1 VWYNEVIA
9 YFTKRRLILGAAAAL
24 AALPA
29 AAQEPQL
36 AAQAHGGPL
45 GFAFPAAGPAA
56 AGRLNQIFDA
66 AARRQSLPGPVVAA
80 PRLSEKDPSS
90 TPAAGDRRPAAA
102 RLHQDLVVPV
112 PVETPAYRRTFKVL
126 LAQPDKTDR
135 YDELIIKYA
144 RLYHLDARFL
154 KSIMA
159 AESEFDA
166 KAVSPSGA
174 RGLMQVMPLTAAQM
188 GVAARDLNDPE
199 SGIKAGASYIQQL
212 FKTAWRLF
220 HLQGVRY
227 TDVPHWVMQRVIAAY
242 HAGPKFLT
250 RSHWFSSTRSYVRKV
265 VLYYHSKVTDL
276 RRPAGVTRGLPSFA
290 EAVAPGGTL
299 Y

>member
-1 VWYNEVIA
+1 MV
-9 YFTKRRLILGAAAAL
+9 LGAAAAL
-24 AALPA
+24 SALRA
-29 AAQEPQL
+29 AAQEPQM
-36 AAQAHGGPL
+36 AAPARGPQM
-45 GFAFPAAGPAA
+45 GFAFPAAAAAA
-56 AGRLNQIFDA
+56 AGRLNQVFDA
-66 AARRQSLPGPVVAA
+66 ATLRQSQSGPVVAA
-80 PRLSEKDPSS
+80 PRLSEKAPSS
-90 TPAAGDRRPAAA
+90 TPAADDRRPDAA

-112 PVETPAYRRTFKVL
+112 PVETPAYRRTFKAL
-126 LAQPDKTDR
+126 LAEPGKTDR

-144 RLYHLDARFL
+144 RQYRLDPRFL

-174 RGLMQVMPLTAAQM
+174 RGLMQVMPATAEQM
-188 GVAARDLNDPE
+188 GVSPRDLNDPE
-199 SGIKAGASYIQQL
+199 SGIKAGAAYFQVL

-220 HLQGVRY
+220 HLKGVRY
-227 TDVPHWVMQRVIAAY
+227 TDVPHWVMQRVVAAY

-250 RSHWFSSTRSYVRKV
+250 RSHWFASTRAYVRKV
-265 VLYYHSKVTDL
+265 VLYYQSKVTDL
-276 RRPAGVTRGLPSFA
+276 RRPAGVTRGLPSFS

>member
-1 VWYNEVIA
+1 M
-9 YFTKRRLILGAAAAL
+9 GALAAL
-24 AALPA
+24 AAVPA
-29 AAQEPQL
+29 AAQEPQTAL
-36 AAQAHGGPL
+36 PARGSQMA
-45 GFAFPAAGPAA
+45 FAFPATGMAA

-66 AARRQSLPGPVVAA
+66 SAARQALNGPIVAA
-80 PRLSEKDPSS
+80 PRMSEKAPSS

-112 PVETPAYRRTFKVL
+112 PAETPAYRRTFKVL
-126 LAQPDKTDR
+126 LAEPDKTDR

-144 RLYHLDARFL
+144 RLFHLDARFL

-166 KAVSPSGA
+166 KAVSPAGA
-174 RGLMQVMPLTAAQM
+174 RGLMQVMPTTSEQM
-188 GVAARDLNDPE
+188 GVSAARLNDPE
-199 SGIKAGASYIQQL
+199 SGIKAGAAYIQQL
-212 FKTAWRLF
+212 FRTAWRLF

-265 VLYYHSKVTDL
+265 VLFYQSKVTDL
-276 RRPAGVTRGLPSFA
+276 RRPVAASRELPAFA
-290 EAVAPGGTL
+290 AAVAPSGTL